1 MSTNKKPRKKYK
13 PRRIVLNG
21 CFYTKETINE
31 LKDIIN
37 NLALV
42 VFTTLP
48 SGRASDA
55 NMHEIED
62 LLNWIGMMLFDRK
75 WKGQEQEAREF
86 TNRQIEAL
94 YALAAIVERKKVG
107 KTSGYVA
114 KAEELKVI
122 QEVCSDGVALLK
134 EGMEV
139 APERT
144 TREFLAA
151 RQLAREQLE
160 AGIRDVFE
168 LPGRTR
174 AILNQ
179 RHFRRP

>member
-1 MSTNKKPRKKYK
+1 M
-13 PRRIVLNG
+13 
-21 CFYTKETINE
+21 
-31 LKDIIN
+31 
-37 NLALV
+37 
-42 VFTTLP
+42 
-48 SGRASDA
+48 A
-55 NMHEIED
+55 N
-62 LLNWIGMMLFDRK
+62 
-75 WKGQEQEAREF
+75 
-86 TNRQIEAL
+86 TP
-94 YALAAIVERKKVG
+94 
-107 KTSGYVA
+107 KTSFFGYVA